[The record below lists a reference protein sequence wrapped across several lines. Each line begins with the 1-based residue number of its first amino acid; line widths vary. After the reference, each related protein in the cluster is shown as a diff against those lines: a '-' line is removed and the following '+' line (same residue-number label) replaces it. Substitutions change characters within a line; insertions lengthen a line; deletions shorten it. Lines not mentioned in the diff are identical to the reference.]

1 MDCSQ
6 ARVITCAK
14 IVEGN
19 EGGFSITIL
28 IIIALM
34 VCIVIILI
42 LVGILVICC
51 LRRRLPPDKLAALN
65 PTLSSL
71 DSIDDPYL
79 ENRRSKSPLYDEL
92 SIPFIDAS
100 LPPTPKIG
108 RNPNQL
114 DKDILLGKNI

>member
-1 MDCSQ
+1 MI
-6 ARVITCAK
+6 ACA
-14 IVEGN
+14 
-19 EGGFSITIL
+19 SITEGSGDSFR
-28 IIIALM
+28 IIIFIALV

-51 LRRRLPPDKLAALN
+51 LRRRLPPSKLATLHPN
-65 PTLSSL
+65 LSSL

-108 RNPNQL
+108 RNPNPL
-114 DKDILLGKNI
+114 DILLGKNIGSRTSLSDTA